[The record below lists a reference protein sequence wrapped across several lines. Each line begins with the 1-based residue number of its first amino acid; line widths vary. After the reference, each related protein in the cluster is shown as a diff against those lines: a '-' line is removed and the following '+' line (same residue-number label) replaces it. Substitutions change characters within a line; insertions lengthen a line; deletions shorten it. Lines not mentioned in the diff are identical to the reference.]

1 MRKAD
6 YQALARI
13 IASQVAAARAGLQ
26 ADPANVAFRAAFNVA
41 REIAHG
47 FAKVAAVD
55 RSAFLK
61 ACGLEP

>member
-13 IASQVAAARAGLQ
+13 IAGQVAAARARLQ
-26 ADPANVAFRAAFNVA
+26 ADPASLAARSAFNVA
-41 REIAHG
+41 RDIAHE

-55 RSAFLK
+55 RVAFLQ